1 MLKVTNRV
9 DGRWDIAALAGLVSF
24 FGIATN
30 RNSGW
35 FFVAFMEDFQVDRGS
50 ASWPNS
56 VLTIMFRS
64 SGLLVAFLQRYMS
77 LFHIGLIGS
86 IFLWGGIIASVFSPN
101 IATVTVTLGLL
112 HGLGAGLVLMCN
124 LVEIMQYFQ
133 KYRGIASGLKF
144 AADPTSAIAFPALL
158 SYLRSMYGLRGTLLI
173 YAALTMHVTAFSI
186 VLKEPPWMTRGAMA
200 VDAPLS
206 SPPRRETRRNHS
218 SLVIKIRHT
227 MERAPRVLLTPSFYA
242 AVLGSVLLDYVNAV
256 HLSTLVDYALDR
268 GVSRAHAELTVTYA
282 SAPEIVGRVLL
293 PLIADVGLVS
303 RPALT
308 AGNMVALGAF
318 LAVTPETSGAT
329 HVVLRAASSLALAT
343 LMTMK
348 HVLVADYFG
357 TDAVALLSGAS
368 GVLLVPVLLSN
379 PAIIGHFRDASGA
392 YDNLYRILA
401 GMVLAMAVAFL
412 GFMCSSRKFVSL
424 PTDDIQED

>member
-1 MLKVTNRV
+1 M
-9 DGRWDIAALAGLVSF
+9 
-24 FGIATN
+24 
-30 RNSGW
+30 
-35 FFVAFMEDFQVDRGS
+35 
-50 ASWPNS
+50 
-56 VLTIMFRS
+56 
-64 SGLLVAFLQRYMS
+64 
-77 LFHIGLIGS
+77 
-86 IFLWGGIIASVFSPN
+86 
-101 IATVTVTLGLL
+101 
-112 HGLGAGLVLMCN
+112 
-124 LVEIMQYFQ
+124 
-133 KYRGIASGLKF
+133 
-144 AADPTSAIAFPALL
+144 
-158 SYLRSMYGLRGTLLI
+158 
-173 YAALTMHVTAFSI
+173 
-186 VLKEPPWMTRGAMA
+186 
-200 VDAPLS
+200 
-206 SPPRRETRRNHS
+206 
-218 SLVIKIRHT
+218 
-227 MERAPRVLLTPSFYA
+227 
-242 AVLGSVLLDYVNAV
+242 LDYVNAV

-268 GVSRAHAELTVTYA
+268 GVSRVHAELTVTYA

-293 PLIADVGLVS
+293 PLAADVGLVS

-308 AGNMVALGAF
+308 AGNVVALGAF

-379 PAIIGHFRDASGA
+379 PAIIGHFRDVSGA

-412 GFMCSSRKFVSL
+412 GFMSSSRKFVSL

>member
-64 SGLLVAFLQRYMS
+64 SGL
-77 LFHIGLIGS
+77 
-86 IFLWGGIIASVFSPN
+86 
-101 IATVTVTLGLL
+101 
-112 HGLGAGLVLMCN
+112 GAGLVLMCN

-158 SYLRSMYGLRGTLLI
+158 SYLRSMY
-173 YAALTMHVTAFSI
+173 
-186 VLKEPPWMTRGAMA
+186 
-200 VDAPLS
+200 
-206 SPPRRETRRNHS
+206 
-218 SLVIKIRHT
+218 
-227 MERAPRVLLTPSFYA
+227 
-242 AVLGSVLLDYVNAV
+242 
-256 HLSTLVDYALDR
+256 VDYALDR

-379 PAIIGHFRDASGA
+379 PAIIGECIASLAIESSA
-392 YDNLYRILA
+392 YLPCVILCSNL
-401 GMVLAMAVAFL
+401 
-412 GFMCSSRKFVSL
+412 
-424 PTDDIQED
+424 